1 MSSMKLPVLKPV
13 SFIWAL
19 RICREG
25 DVRLDTDFGFFRAG
39 AERLETL
46 DANDEV
52 VRAEPVEI

>member
-1 MSSMKLPVLKPV
+1 MKLPVLNPV

-25 DVRLDTDFGFFRAG
+25 DVRLDTDFGFFRTG

-52 VRAEPVEI
+52 LRAEPVGK